1 MSEPFVLH
9 EPLPS
14 LDRPVLVVMMH
25 GWIDAA
31 NAAAGAMA
39 ALDLASDLRTIVT
52 FDSDTFVDYRARR
65 PVMELR
71 EGVNTRLV
79 WADIVMKAGHAPNGA
94 PIVTLTGPE
103 PDMNWKRFAAA
114 VTELAGRLGVRAMVA
129 LGAYPFAT
137 PHTRPVLLSVTSP
150 SAELV
155 DGLPYVRSTLDA
167 PAGVAAALEHSLH
180 SVGIP
185 AMGLWAQVP
194 HYVSALGYPRSSVA
208 LLEALRPIAGVI
220 VDTASLIA
228 EAGVQEARIDQLVQA
243 NGEHI
248 DMVRQME
255 AAFDASVADRT
266 PDLPPLG
273 DLPSAD
279 ELAAEFERFLRD
291 QQD

>member
-1 MSEPFVLH
+1 MNEPFVLH
-9 EPLPS
+9 GELPR
-14 LDRPVLVVMMH
+14 LERPVLVVMMH

-39 ALDLASDLRTIVT
+39 ALEERSDLQPVAT

-79 WADIVMKAGHAPNGA
+79 WADIVLKAGTAPNGA

-103 PDMNWKRFAAA
+103 PDMNWKAFAAVVA
-114 VTELAGRLGVRAMVA
+114 DLAARLGVRAMVA

-155 DGLPYVRSTLDA
+155 GGLPYVRSTLDA
-167 PAGVAAALEHSLH
+167 PAGVAAVLEHALH
-180 SVGIP
+180 DASIP

-194 HYVSALGYPRSSVA
+194 HYVSALGYPRSSAA
-208 LLEALRPIAGVI
+208 LLDALRPLAGVV
-220 VDTASLIA
+220 VDTSRLELEGAA
-228 EAGVQEARIDQLVQA
+228 QHARIEQLVQA
-243 NGEHI
+243 NPEHA
-248 DMVRQME
+248 DMVRQLE
-255 AAFDASVADRT
+255 DAFDASVAGPEAD
-266 PDLPPLG
+266 PMPLG